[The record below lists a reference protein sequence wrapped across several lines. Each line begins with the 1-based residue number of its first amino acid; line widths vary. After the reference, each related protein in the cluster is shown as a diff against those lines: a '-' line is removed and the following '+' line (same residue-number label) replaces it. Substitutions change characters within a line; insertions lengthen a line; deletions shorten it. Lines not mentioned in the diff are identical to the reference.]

1 MKQDHTKLSLEER
14 VTLFR
19 LLQQD
24 YSKSEIARVLGRHRA
39 TVKRELDRNTPKSR
53 SYLPEAAQRSASARR
68 YRGNRCAR
76 DEVLANYIENRL
88 EWGWSP
94 EQIAGRMRYEG
105 HGHRVSHEVIYRFI
119 YDSSRGRRK
128 KLHKRL
134 WRGKSRRGYR
144 GPKHPRG
151 SRILNM
157 CSVHDRPQSANDR
170 SEFGHWEAD
179 SMDFRNQ
186 KRPLLTLTERQTR
199 FARAAERLD
208 RTAEAASAA
217 QIRLLAELPAHAR
230 RSITY
235 DQGSEFAGH
244 EQVAEAAGLTTYFCD
259 PHAPWQRGAIENVN
273 RWLRRD
279 LPRKVPLENYD
290 PEDLEDA
297 LWLYNTTPRKCL
309 GYQTPLE
316 AFTDQLTAVAVAH

>member
-1 MKQDHTKLSLEER
+1 MKPDHTKLTLDER
-14 VTLFR
+14 ITLFR
-19 LLQQD
+19 LRQQD
-24 YSKSEIARVLGRHRA
+24 YSNSAIARALGRHRA

-53 SYLPEAAQRSASARR
+53 CYLPEAAQRTASARR

-76 DEVLANYIENRL
+76 DEALATDIENRL

-105 HGHRVSHEVIYRFI
+105 HSHPVSHEVIYRFI
-119 YDSSRGRRK
+119 YDSRRGRRK

-144 GPKHPRG
+144 GPKQPRG
-151 SRILNM
+151 SRIRNRR
-157 CSVHDRPQSANDR
+157 SVHERPQPANDR
-170 SEFGHWEAD
+170 SEFGHWEAN
-179 SMDFRNQ
+179 SMDFRHQ
-186 KRPLLTLTERQTR
+186 TRPLLTLTERKTR

-208 RTAEAASAA
+208 RTAEAATAA
-217 QIRLLAELPAHAR
+217 QIRLLAGLPPQAR
-230 RSITY
+230 QSVTY

-244 EQVAEAAGLTTYFCD
+244 EQVAEAANLSTYFCD

-273 RWLRRD
+273 RRLRRD
-279 LPRKVPLENYD
+279 LPRQVPLANHSPD
-290 PEDLEDA
+290 DLEDA

-309 GYQTPLE
+309 GYRTPLE
-316 AFTDQLTAVAVAH
+316 AFTEELAAVAVAD